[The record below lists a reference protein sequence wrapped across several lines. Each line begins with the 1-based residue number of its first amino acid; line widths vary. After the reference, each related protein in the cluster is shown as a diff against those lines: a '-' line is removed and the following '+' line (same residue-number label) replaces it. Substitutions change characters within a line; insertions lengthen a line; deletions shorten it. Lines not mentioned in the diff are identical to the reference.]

1 MTALQRVRSCLVVGG
16 DGQVTGLLKLGHN
29 VLDDE
34 GTHQATAEHLLSGDE
49 DLLGRPVSGVPA
61 IAL

>member
-1 MTALQRVRSCLVVGG
+1 MGG

-29 VLDDE
+29 VLDEE